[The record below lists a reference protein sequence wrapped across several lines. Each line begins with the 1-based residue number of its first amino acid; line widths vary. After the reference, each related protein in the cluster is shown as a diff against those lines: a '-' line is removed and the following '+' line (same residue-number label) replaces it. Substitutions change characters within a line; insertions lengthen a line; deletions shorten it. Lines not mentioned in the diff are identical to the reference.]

1 MIKILNLT
9 IKNFLSVG
17 NVTQGVNFTNEHL
30 TLVLG
35 ENLDLG
41 GDDSGSRNG
50 VGKSAIVNAIS
61 YALFGQALTNIKK
74 DNLINNINK
83 KNMLV
88 TIDFEKDGTLYRIE
102 RGRRPGIL
110 KFSNNQNTKVVDV
123 ADEDDDSQGDSR
135 ETQKDINKLL
145 GLSHDMFKHI
155 VALNTYTEPFLS
167 LKSNPQ
173 RVIIE
178 ELLGITLLSEKAELL
193 KEQIKTSK
201 DIIFQENALIEAIK
215 KSNLKI
221 QESIDSLKTKQS
233 AWKNQQKQEIKKIEK
248 AIAELSSVD
257 IEHEIKLHEDLATYN
272 ELFNCILSLRKE
284 KSTLESAAMQAEKT
298 VKKYHEELDI
308 LKDHKCPACEQELHT
323 TIHNNM
329 IKTATDN
336 LKESRE
342 YQTKILNDIS
352 LINQKLEEIGEL
364 SIRPEPFYETI
375 KEAYN
380 HRTNLDALE
389 TQLKNKQNENDSYQE
404 QINELKNTA
413 LQEISW
419 DKVNEATALKDHQEF
434 LLKLLTNKD
443 SFIRKRIIDQNLTYL
458 NNRLTYYLDRIGLP
472 HTVTF
477 QNDLSVEITQ
487 LGQNL
492 DFDNLSRGERNRLI
506 ISLSLA
512 FRDVWEHLYQS
523 INLMF
528 VDELIDSGLD
538 SNGVESALGILKGMA
553 RDRNKTIYLISHR
566 DELVG
571 RVNNVLKVSKEN
583 GFTSFN
589 NCLEVYEQK
598 W

>member
-88 TIDFEKDGTLYRIE
+88 TIEFEKDGIMYRIE
-102 RGRRPGIL
+102 RGRRPGVL
-110 KFSNNQNTKVVDV
+110 KFSNNQTTKVVDLS
-123 ADEDDDSQGDSR
+123 DDDDDSQGDSR

-167 LKSNPQ
+167 LKANPQ

-215 KSNLKI
+215 KSNSKI
-221 QESIDSLKTKQS
+221 QESIDSLKIKQS
-233 AWKNQQKQEIKKIEK
+233 AWKTQQKLDVKKIEK
-248 AIAELSSVD
+248 AIKELSSVD
-257 IEHEIKLHEDLATYN
+257 IENEINLHEELATYN
-272 ELFNCILSLRKE
+272 ELFKRTLSLKKE
-284 KSTLESAAMQAEKT
+284 KATLETASLQAEKT
-298 VKKYHEELDI
+298 VKKYQDEIDI
-308 LKDHKCPACEQELHT
+308 LKTHKCPACDQELHT
-323 TIHNNM
+323 SMHESM
-329 IKTATDN
+329 IKVATTN
-336 LKESRE
+336 LNESVIYHER
-342 YQTKILNDIS
+342 ILND
-352 LINQKLEEIGEL
+352 LKTINDQINEIGEL
-364 SIRPEPFYETI
+364 SNRPDTFYETL

-389 TQLKNKQNENDSYQE
+389 TQLDNKKNEKDSYQE
-404 QINELKNTA
+404 QINELQNTA

-419 DKVNEATALKDHQEF
+419 DKINEVTALKDHQEF

-472 HTVTF
+472 HTVSF

-589 NCLEVYEQK
+589 NSIEVYDRQ